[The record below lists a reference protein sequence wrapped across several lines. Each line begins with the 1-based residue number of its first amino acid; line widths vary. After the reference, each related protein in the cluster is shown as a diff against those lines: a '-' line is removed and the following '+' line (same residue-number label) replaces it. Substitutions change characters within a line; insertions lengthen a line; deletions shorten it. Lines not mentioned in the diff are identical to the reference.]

1 MKSVRIL
8 PVLMSLMLLTGCTVP
23 SGDELLAAP
32 RPSSNYQTLQVKLEE
47 LLASGV
53 SYTTPAAGENRSS
66 VQLVDLNGD
75 GIEEAITFFRGATS
89 STSNDFKVYIYKKKG
104 DDYLCTGS
112 IAGKGGRHS
121 VGRVPDYHPGRRTR
135 PCGHV
140 AARGRRHGCADDVRL

>member
-89 STSNDFKVYIYKKKG
+89 STSNDFKVY
-104 DDYLCTGS
+104 L
-112 IAGKGGRHS
+112 
-121 VGRVPDYHPGRRTR
+121 
-135 PCGHV
+135 
-140 AARGRRHGCADDVRL
+140 